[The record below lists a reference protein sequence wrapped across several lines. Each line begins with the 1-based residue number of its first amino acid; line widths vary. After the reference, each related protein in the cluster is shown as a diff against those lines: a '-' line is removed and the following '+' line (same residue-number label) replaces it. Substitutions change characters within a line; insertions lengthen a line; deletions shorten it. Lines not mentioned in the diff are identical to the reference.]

1 MSSAPTVVVARDLE
15 ELSQQAASYIAET
28 LAAAASARGRA
39 SVALS
44 GGSTPRRAFELLAA
58 PPLRDTVPWNRVD
71 VFWGDDRC
79 VPPDHADSNYRMAHD
94 TLLAHVPIPPANV
107 HRVPTEAGDAEAV
120 AARYERDLHEYFH
133 LQGDAPPHFDLI
145 LLGLGPDGHTASLF
159 PGTAALEETRRL
171 VVPNRIDYMPHDR
184 VTFTLPVLNAARAV
198 AYLVAGADKAPKVAG
213 ALAGDPT
220 VPASRVQPT
229 DGTVRWDLDPAA
241 AGQ

>member
-15 ELSQQAASYIAET
+15 ELSQQAASYIAQT
-28 LAAAASARGRA
+28 IAAAASARGRA

-44 GGSTPRRAFELLAA
+44 GGSTPRRAYELLAA
-58 PPLRDTVPWNRVD
+58 PPLRDTIPWERVD
-71 VFWGDDRC
+71 VFWGDERC
-79 VPPDHADSNYRMAHD
+79 VPPDHAESNYRLAHEG
-94 TLLAHVPIPPANV
+94 LLARVPIPASNV
-107 HRVPTEAGDAEAV
+107 HRVPTEAGDAAAV
-120 AARYERDLHEYFH
+120 AAQYERDLRDYFR
-133 LQGDAPPHFDLI
+133 LQSDALPRFDLI

-159 PGTAALEETRRL
+159 PGTAALDETRRL

-198 AYLVAGADKAPKVAG
+198 DFLVAGADKAPKVAG

-220 VPASRVQPT
+220 VVASRVRPT
-229 DGTVRWDLDPAA
+229 DGTVRWDLDRA